1 MNRFWI
7 ILILIVF
14 TISCKST
21 QNFYNKKGE
30 LKNITDTKLIN
41 SIEDNYTIFNTIF
54 YKKFK
59 AEVAFNGEN
68 KSFKGNLFLTRDTSI
83 IISINP
89 LMGIELFR
97 VKLSPDSVE
106 IIDRTR
112 KNYSIGNYEFL
123 WDKFLVELDYQT
135 VQNII
140 VNELYTYPISDKE
153 DRYIKRY
160 KHYISNENYQLKS
173 LKDGRIDRKYKK
185 DKTDELVLHEFSILP
200 EIFKISNTYIKDF
213 SVNSEINISYKNF
226 SLVNYYYM
234 PTIIDIKG
242 KRGNHAFSI
251 NIEFEHIEINGD
263 NAMGFKVSN
272 KYDKIKL

>member
-1 MNRFWI
+1 M
-7 ILILIVF
+7 VF
-14 TISCKST
+14 AISCKST

-41 SIEDNYTIFNTIF
+41 SIEDNYTTYNTIF

-68 KSFKGNLFLTRDTSI
+68 KSFKGNLFLTRDSSI

-112 KNYSIGNYEFL
+112 KNYSSGNYEFL
-123 WDKFLVELDYQT
+123 WDKFLVELDYHT

-213 SVNSEINISYKNF
+213 SVNSEITITYKNF

-234 PTIIDIKG
+234 PTILDIKG
-242 KRGNHAFSI
+242 KRGNEAFSI
-251 NIEFEHIEINGD
+251 NIDFEHIEINGD